1 MKFIKNNLLLI
12 IVDVSA
18 STEVFVYDNVLAP
31 KLSGERRLDRPLRR
45 RLQSKPKRQQ

>member
-18 STEVFVYDNVLAP
+18 STVAFI
-31 KLSGERRLDRPLRR
+31 SRR
-45 RLQSKPKRQQ
+45 RLQLKPKRQQ